1 MTDPAFPHVLVVE
14 DDRDCAE
21 ELAELLE
28 CFGCKVTLAGSIAE
42 ARVARVTSGIRMA
55 VVDLGLAGESGLD
68 LALEWSG
75 DRDVRVVV
83 LSGRTLTP
91 GESAA
96 FVAGPPVVLLK
107 PASGTQILQA
117 LGLPASA

>member
-1 MTDPAFPHVLVVE
+1 MPARPHVLVVE
-14 DDRDCAE
+14 DDQDCAE

-28 CFGCKVTLAGSIAE
+28 CFGCMVTVAAGIGE
-42 ARVARVTSGIRMA
+42 ARVARVASAIRLA

-75 DRDVRVVV
+75 DREVRVVV

-91 GESAA
+91 GERAA
-96 FVAGPPVVLLK
+96 FTAGPPVVLLK
-107 PASGTQILQA
+107 PASGVQILEA
-117 LGLPASA
+117 LGLPAST

>member
-1 MTDPAFPHVLVVE
+1 MTAPASPHVLVVE

-28 CFGCKVTLAGSIAE
+28 SFGCKVTVAGSVAE
-42 ARVARVTSGIRMA
+42 ARVARIVSAIRLA

-91 GESAA
+91 GERAA
-96 FVAGPPVVLLK
+96 FVAEPPVVLLK
-107 PASGTQILQA
+107 PASGAKILDA
-117 LGLPASA
+117 LGLPAA